1 MTAKKK
7 TNERLGSNKLKA
19 KSSASQR
26 IAGTRTER
34 TVGESEPLITISFK
48 DYDNSQGQTFE
59 QWQTDGLLA
68 KLMTKLVEICQKNRT
83 TASQQKILD
92 IYGDFPNDS
101 KFKIP
106 PYIET
111 EVKWGTIRNIGGQ
124 KIRVAGYM
132 IDNVFYVVF
141 LDREHKFAPS
151 SKN

>member
-7 TNERLGSNKLKA
+7 TNERLGTNKLKA

-83 TASQQKILD
+83 TASQEKIID
-92 IYGDFPNDS
+92 IYGDFPAES
-101 KFKIP
+101 KFRKP
-106 PYIET
+106 KYIET

-124 KIRVAGYM
+124 KARVAGYM

-141 LDREHKFAPS
+141 LDQEHKFAPS

>member
-1 MTAKKK
+1 MTKKK
-7 TNERLGSNKLKA
+7 TNERLGTNKLKA

-34 TVGESEPLITISFK
+34 TVGESEPLIVISFK
-48 DYDNSQGQTFE
+48 DWDNSQGQTFE
-59 QWQTDGLLA
+59 QWQTNGLLA

-83 TASQQKILD
+83 TASQEKIID
-92 IYGDFPNDS
+92 IYGDFPADS
-101 KFKIP
+101 KFRKP
-106 PYIET
+106 QYIET

-124 KIRVAGYM
+124 KARVAGYM

-141 LDREHKFAPS
+141 LDQEHKFAPS

>member
-1 MTAKKK
+1 MTAKKN
-7 TNERLGSNKLKA
+7 NERLGNNKLKA
-19 KSSASQR
+19 QNNASQR

-34 TVGESEPLITISFK
+34 TAGESEPLITISFK

-59 QWQTDGLLA
+59 QWQKSGLLA
-68 KLMTKLVEICQKNRT
+68 KLMTKLVDICQKNRT

-132 IDNVFYVVF
+132 IDNVFYIVF
-141 LDREHKFAPS
+141 LDEEHKFAPS
-151 SKN
+151 SRN